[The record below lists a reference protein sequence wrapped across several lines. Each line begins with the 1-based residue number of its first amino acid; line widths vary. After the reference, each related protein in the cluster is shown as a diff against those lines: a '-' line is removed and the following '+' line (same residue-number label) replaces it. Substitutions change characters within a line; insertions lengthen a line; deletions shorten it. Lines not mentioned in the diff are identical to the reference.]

1 MFGNKPGREVEMKDT
16 PIRLPERAP
25 ERPTVEPVMEQKNN
39 SVFGR
44 GSQMKGNMKCEGGLR
59 IDGEFEGS
67 IESSD
72 TLVVGKEGAVRAN
85 AKVKRAVIGGRF
97 EGNIHATGKVELHS
111 GCEMLG
117 EVETPSLVIEE
128 GVVFEGTCK
137 MGTTKSTARQMAS
150 GIARDAAQAGM
161 SSSGGGSRPATQPG
175 QPAQSTPSQLAQPQN
190 PTGQPPTF
198 AQKP

>member
-1 MFGNKPGREVEMKDT
+1 MFGNKPGREIEQKET

-25 ERPTVEPVMEQKNN
+25 ERPAPEPVVEQKNN
-39 SVFGR
+39 SIFGK
-44 GSQMKGNMKCEGGLR
+44 GSRMNGTLKCEGGIR
-59 IDGEFEGS
+59 IDGEFEGT

-72 TLVVGKEGAVRAN
+72 TLVIGKEGAVRAN
-85 AKVKRAVIGGRF
+85 AKVKRAVVGGRF
-97 EGNIHATGKVELHS
+97 EGNISATGKVELHS

-137 MGTTKSTARQMAS
+137 MGTTKGTTRQMAA
-150 GIARDAAQAGM
+150 GIARDAAHAGM
-161 SSSGGGSRPATQPG
+161 SSGGGSRPTAPAAQPTQP
-175 QPAQSTPSQLAQPQN
+175 QQSQAQS
-190 PTGQPPTF
+190 PTGQQQTF

>member
-1 MFGNKPGREVEMKDT
+1 MFGNKPGREIEQKEI

-25 ERPTVEPVMEQKNN
+25 ERPVAEPVMEQKNN
-39 SVFGR
+39 SIFGK
-44 GSQMKGNMKCEGGLR
+44 GSRMNGTLKCEGGIR
-59 IDGEFEGS
+59 IDGEFEGT

-72 TLVVGKEGAVRAN
+72 TLVIGKEGAVRAN

-97 EGNIHATGKVELHS
+97 EGNINATGKVELHS

-137 MGTTKSTARQMAS
+137 MGTSKGTARQMAA
-150 GIARDAAQAGM
+150 GIARDAAHAGM
-161 SSSGGGSRPATQPG
+161 SSSGGGSRPTAPAA
-175 QPAQSTPSQLAQPQN
+175 QPAQSQQGQTQN